1 MEREIKKKHICDS
14 CGFITEH
21 RSNFVRHLNTKKH
34 KKRVIELSNINEMSN
49 DNFSIS
55 LEEKTEKTEIDNIS
69 DITDMDEKKHTCEC
83 GMSYSHRQ
91 SLFKH
96 RQTCTVIN
104 NKNKMLGLSEEK
116 IYEIIKKAI
125 DKPSSN
131 TNNNNNYNK
140 CKNTIN
146 NQNTFNLQL
155 FLNNEC
161 KDAITLIEFVS
172 NIKLKLK
179 DLEDTA
185 QHGFVETM
193 TNIMTESL
201 KELDITK
208 RPIHSSDAKRGVM
221 YVKDEDGWDKDKDHS
236 KMAAAIN
243 KVSKSNMRQIPEWV
257 KENPQAN
264 NAGTKENDKF
274 MKKLETTVQ
283 DDEAKH
289 AVDVEKVIKKIAKSM
304 TIEK

>member
-1 MEREIKKKHICDS
+1 MEENHYSHKYICDLCS
-14 CGFITEH
+14 FVTTSRYNYDRHMTTRKHKLKNKNICNPITNDVSINEIIHECPTCGQKYQH
-21 RSNFVRHLNTKKH
+21 KSSLSRHL
-34 KKRVIELSNINEMSN
+34 
-49 DNFSIS
+49 
-55 LEEKTEKTEIDNIS
+55 
-69 DITDMDEKKHTCEC
+69 
-83 GMSYSHRQ
+83 
-91 SLFKH
+91 
-96 RQTCTVIN
+96 
-104 NKNKMLGLSEEK
+104 KNCKPKESEPAKMLGLSEEK

-125 DKPSSN
+125 DKPS

-193 TNIMTESL
+193 TNLMTESL

-208 RPIHSSDAKRGVM
+208 RPIHSSDAKRGIM

-257 KENPQAN
+257 KENPKAN

-274 MKKLETTVQ
+274 MKILETTVQ

-289 AVDVEKVIKKIAKSM
+289 AGDIEKVIKKIAKSV